1 MNSTYA
7 TAFKLLTLGY
17 SVIPS
22 GGGDKGKAPL
32 VNWRTRQDTAP
43 DENQLK
49 TWQDQLKPRLWGI
62 VTNDRIAVI
71 DADTPETRAALEAEL
86 GEPHVTTPRGGAHWY
101 VDTAAHPMKTA
112 AGLLPGIDVRGAG
125 GFVNIAGGKYEI
137 KRLPVPGDNLIP
149 WANLPKRLLAA
160 LNGSKPVVRAKQGAM
175 IPDGQRNTRLISIA
189 GAMRRQGADNGGQ

>member
-1 MNSTYA
+1 MGDAYA
-7 TAFKLLTLGY
+7 TAFKLLTLGF

-32 VNWRTRQDTAP
+32 VNWRDHQDTAP

-86 GEPHVTTPRGGAHWY
+86 GEPYVTTPCGG
-101 VDTAAHPMKTA
+101 
-112 AGLLPGIDVRGAG
+112 
-125 GFVNIAGGKYEI
+125 VNK
-137 KRLPVPGDNLIP
+137 
-149 WANLPKRLLAA
+149 
-160 LNGSKPVVRAKQGAM
+160 
-175 IPDGQRNTRLISIA
+175 
-189 GAMRRQGADNGGQ
+189 